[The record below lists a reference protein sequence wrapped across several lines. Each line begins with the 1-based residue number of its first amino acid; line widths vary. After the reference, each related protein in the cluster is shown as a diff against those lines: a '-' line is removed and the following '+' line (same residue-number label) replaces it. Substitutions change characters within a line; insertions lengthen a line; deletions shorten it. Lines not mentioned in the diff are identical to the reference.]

1 MSKRS
6 SKDSAD
12 INHPYVVGVD
22 MGATKVLIALVDG
35 EGRILARKKRSTQP
49 EKGPDRCIDRMVD
62 GILAAARGGD
72 VPIERIEAIGIGAPG
87 PLDPDRGVILS
98 APNLKWTDVPL
109 KDRIEERVGRPVFV
123 DNDVNIGTLGE
134 YVAGAGQ
141 GVSDLVGIFV
151 GTGIGGGLIL
161 DGAVYGGFNGTAGE
175 IGHMVILKDGPL
187 CGCGSRG
194 CLEALASR
202 TAIVRDIRAAI
213 EAGEASV
220 LPELVG
226 EDLSEIR
233 SSVLARALRKK
244 DPVAVRV
251 LEEAARH
258 LGIAVANIVNVLSP
272 EMVVLGGGV
281 MEAMGSHLLP
291 IVQDTAKAYAFPQ
304 AMREVKIVA
313 AALGDDA
320 GVLGAAELARRK
332 IREGGPSKRQEP
344 EEDAAAA
351 ASRADA
357 SKLEAKKEI
366 TIEESGFGYIVI
378 DGRRYERD
386 VVIRPS
392 GKVAKR
398 KKKLSKK
405 RHGTAHRV
413 SAEEMKAVIGDRKP
427 SVLIVGTGQTEGL
440 SLADDAVSWLEKR
453 GISVRALP
461 TPEAI
466 EAFRQAEGKKMA
478 FLHVTC

>member
-6 SKDSAD
+6 SKDS
-12 INHPYVVGVD
+12 YVVGVD

-35 EGRILARKKRSTQP
+35 EGRILTRKKRSTKP
-49 EKGPDRCIDRMVD
+49 EKGADRCINRMVD
-62 GILAAARGGD
+62 GILAAARDGD
-72 VPIERIEAIGIGAPG
+72 VPVERIEAIGIGAPG

-141 GVSDLVGIFV
+141 GVSNLVGIFV

-161 DGAVYGGFNGTAGE
+161 DGALYGGFNGTAGE

-213 EAGEASV
+213 EAGETSV

-251 LEEAARH
+251 LEEAAGH
-258 LGIAVANIVNVLSP
+258 LGIAVASIVNLLSP

-281 MEAMGSHLLP
+281 MEAMGSRLLP
-291 IVQDTAKAYAFPQ
+291 IVQDTAQAYAFPQ

-332 IREGGPSKRQEP
+332 IREGFALKGSSPKGGTSERQEP
-344 EEDAAAA
+344 EEE
-351 ASRADA
+351 
-357 SKLEAKKEI
+357 LEAKKEV

-392 GKVAKR
+392 GKVTKR

-405 RHGTAHRV
+405 RHGTPHRV
-413 SAEEMKAVIGDRKP
+413 SAEEMEAVIGDRTP
-427 SVLIVGTGQTEGL
+427 SVLVVGTGQTGGL
-440 SLADDAVSWLEKR
+440 SLGDDAVSWLEKR

-466 EAFRQAEGKKMA
+466 ETFGRAEGKKMA